1 MKTERRKAMSPSS
14 SLKTIYHETFVLSL
28 LTSWLLIASTGQVYG
43 ANNKKALYLFENFT
57 EGKVVMNNKAH
68 TNALLNYDAANH
80 LMKYKEGEE
89 TLILVNTQAVDTKK
103 GAFGQIT
110 QTNVTVIN
118 TNHFKGGTYE
128 VESRDVSN
136 IANENEYWIPYKKSF
151 AKFKNIKQLYKLFP
165 DKEEDITLF
174 IKQHSIE
181 YKNVKD
187 MLNLINYIL
196 QSNN

>member
-103 GAFGQIT
+103 GTFGQIT
-110 QTNVTVIN
+110 QTNVTVI
-118 TNHFKGGTYE
+118 
-128 VESRDVSN
+128 
-136 IANENEYWIPYKKSF
+136 
-151 AKFKNIKQLYKLFP
+151 
-165 DKEEDITLF
+165 
-174 IKQHSIE
+174 
-181 YKNVKD
+181 
-187 MLNLINYIL
+187 M
-196 QSNN
+196 